1 MVMSGPASFIVQ
13 GSRLYLSANDVTL
26 ILEGREKLVE
36 EQPLTI
42 SILSTGGFPIPDS
55 PNAARD
61 SAQTTVVRDAAQL
74 NTLWSDAIAQGN
86 NLGVPPDIEFEQS
99 LVMYLRLGAG
109 FRLHATTGQGGGD
122 RSSNVVVQ
130 RTIGN
135 GWRNIG
141 HTTSA
146 IDRKA
151 LMLNV
156 LTPIGATWHKGTRTN
171 QRLILATKEP
181 S

>member
-1 MVMSGPASFIVQ
+1 MDAVSIVMSGPASFIMQ

-99 LVMYLRLGAG
+99 LVMYLRLEAP
-109 FRLHATTGQGGGD
+109 LE
-122 RSSNVVVQ
+122 
-130 RTIGN
+130 I
-135 GWRNIG
+135 
-141 HTTSA
+141 
-146 IDRKA
+146 
-151 LMLNV
+151 M
-156 LTPIGATWHKGTRTN
+156 TRC
-171 QRLILATKEP
+171 
-181 S
+181 